1 MLCILQTCIV
11 LGDTLHSE
19 RLELE
24 LSARYLHLCLSFFF
38 FFKYTEAFQRS
49 CFSLVERNT
58 SRL

>member
-38 FFKYTEAFQRS
+38 SLNTLRRFKDRVS
-49 CFSLVERNT
+49 H
-58 SRL
+58 